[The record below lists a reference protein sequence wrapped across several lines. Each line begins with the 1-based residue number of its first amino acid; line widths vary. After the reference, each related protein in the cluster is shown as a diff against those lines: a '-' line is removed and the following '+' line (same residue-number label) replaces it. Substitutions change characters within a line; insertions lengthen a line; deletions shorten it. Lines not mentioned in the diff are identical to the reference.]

1 MNKKNLMPKI
11 IKQPLFNIKRVNKC
25 KIINFELNTPLNI
38 CINNLFISCT
48 TTENIINLQKQAD
61 DSENQKWI
69 IEKYKNNS
77 YYIKSQSTNKYLG
90 SIDSRTTILIDN
102 KNDNTLWF
110 INNQLNNFYNIGILN
125 YDSNYDLF
133 KINYENT
140 LKIDNLIL
148 NEPNRI
154 ISENNNYL
162 NLDISENEIYYD
174 IEKLELPKQFW
185 IIEKIN
191 NTAFHSIKNLYN
203 NKFLGSDNNYNVTF
217 HDSINYMTYAQII
230 STKKNTYKI
239 KFNVYPSILIIRGHI
254 RNSFK
259 TEQLYNFINKIY
271 NLNPNLKIFIHT
283 WNIFCNNLSWR
294 KINPNYNIV
303 TEELI
308 KAYFKNLS
316 FLIED
321 IIIDDDSNIKLIGD
335 ITGKICK
342 ASKKGWKNYWY
353 GKFRIIQHIKNKNIH
368 EDTIII
374 NTRFDIL
381 NNSFNLPENKLLEL
395 VRKSGGIKFT
405 KNMFLESSFYYGI
418 DNFYVGNINT
428 MYNLIY
434 QFNHNLDEI
443 LNSNR
448 FKIRGQEHLIC
459 YVNNELNR

>member
-1 MNKKNLMPKI
+1 MNKKKTI
-11 IKQPLFNIKRVNKC
+11 SQIKQLLFNIKRVNKC
-25 KIINFELNTPLNI
+25 KIINFELNIPLNI

-48 TTENIINLQKQAD
+48 PTENIINLQKEND
-61 DSENQKWI
+61 NSENQKWI

-90 SIDSRTTILIDN
+90 SIDSKTTILIDN

-110 INNQLNNFYNIGILN
+110 INNQSTNFYNIGILN
-125 YDSNYDLF
+125 YDINYDSF
-133 KINYENT
+133 KINYENL

-148 NEPNRI
+148 NEPRRI
-154 ISENNNYL
+154 ISKNNNYL
-162 NLDISENEIYYD
+162 NLDIIENKISYD
-174 IEKLELPKQFW
+174 IEKSELPNQFW

-203 NKFLGSDNNYNVTF
+203 NKFLGSDDNFNLTF

-230 STKKNTYKI
+230 STKKNIYTI

-259 TEQLYNFINKIY
+259 TQQLYHFINKIY

-283 WNIFCNNLSWR
+283 WNIFSNDLSWR
-294 KINPNYNIV
+294 EINPNYNSV

-335 ITGKICK
+335 LKGKVCA

-353 GKFRIIQHIKNKNIH
+353 GKFRMIEHIKNKNIN

-381 NNSFNLPENKLLEL
+381 NNSFNLSETKLLEL
-395 VRKSGGIKFT
+395 VTKSSGIKFT
-405 KNMFLESSFYYGI
+405 KNIFLQSSFYYGM

-434 QFNHNLDEI
+434 QFNYNLDEI
-443 LNSNR
+443 LNLHKN
-448 FKIRGQEHLIC
+448 KIRGHEQLVYIL
-459 YVNNELNR
+459 NNLLN

>member
-1 MNKKNLMPKI
+1 MNKKNSHLQI

-61 DSENQKWI
+61 DSGNQKWI

-90 SIDSRTTILIDN
+90 SIDSRTPILIDN

-133 KINYENT
+133 KINHENT
-140 LKIDNLIL
+140 IKIDNLIL

-154 ISENNNYL
+154 ISQNNNYL
-162 NLDISENEIYYD
+162 TLDINKNIISYD
-174 IEKLELPKQFW
+174 IEKSELPNQFW
-185 IIEKIN
+185 IFEKIN
-191 NTAFHSIKNLYN
+191 NTTFYSIKNVHN
-203 NKFLGSDNNYNVTF
+203 NKFLGSDDNLNVTF
-217 HDSINYMTYAQII
+217 NDSLNHMSYAQII
-230 STKKNTYKI
+230 SNKNIHKI
-239 KFNVYPSILIIRGHI
+239 NFNVHPTPTILIIRGHI

-259 TEQLYNFINKIY
+259 TQHLFNFINKIF
-271 NLNPNLKIFIHT
+271 NLTPNLKIFIHT
-283 WNIFCNNLSWR
+283 WNIFSNNLSWR
-294 KINPNYNIV
+294 QINPNYNIV
-303 TEELI
+303 NEEII
-308 KAYFKNLS
+308 KNYFKNLV

-321 IIIDDDSNIKLIGD
+321 IIIDDDTKINLHGD
-335 ITGKICK
+335 LKGKISR

-353 GKFRIIQHIKNKNIH
+353 GKFRIIEHIKNKNIN

-381 NNSFNLPENKLLEL
+381 NNPFSLAENKLLNL
-395 VRKSGGIKFT
+395 INRNIGIKFT
-405 KNMFLESSFYYGI
+405 KNMFVQNSFFYGI

-428 MYNLIY
+428 MYNLTY
-434 QFNHNLDEI
+434 QFNYTLDEI
-443 LNSNR
+443 LKKYRNVG
-448 FKIRGQEHLIC
+448 GQEKLV
-459 YVNNELNR
+459 YLVNNVLT